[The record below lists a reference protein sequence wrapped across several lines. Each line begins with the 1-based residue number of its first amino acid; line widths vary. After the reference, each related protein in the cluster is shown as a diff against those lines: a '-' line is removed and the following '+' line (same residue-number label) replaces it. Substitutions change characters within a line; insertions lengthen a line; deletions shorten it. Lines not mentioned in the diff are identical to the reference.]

1 MNPMPSKLILV
12 FTVVCSLLQ
21 YGCSLPST
29 DLPDMGVSFELNKQ
43 RKQDLDRVA
52 YSLQFKI
59 PANKIDPIEGKINIS
74 FDLKSIENPL
84 ILDFSNPESHLHA
97 VRLNGKEVKYQFENE
112 HIIVGSEYL
121 NLGIS
126 NLEILFTAGDLSLN
140 RNEDY
145 LYTLFVPDR
154 ASTCFPLFDQPNLKA
169 TYELSLTTPTDWEA
183 VANGPLLNKTESN
196 GSVMYQFGKTKP
208 ISSYLFA
215 FTAGKFFKQT
225 QKVNNRDITIY
236 YRETDS
242 IAVARNIEEV
252 FRLHGQS
259 LDWLENYT
267 GIQYPFE
274 KFDVALIP
282 SFQYGG
288 MEHPGTV
295 FYNESS
301 LILEENPTLNKKM
314 ARASV
319 IAHESAHMWFGD
331 LVTMDWFNDVWL
343 KEVFAN
349 FMAAKIVHPSFPEI
363 NHDLRFLMAHY
374 PSAYAVDRTAGT
386 NPILQQ
392 LDNLKNAGTMYGSII
407 YQKAPVVM
415 RQLEL
420 KIGEKLMQES
430 LQEYL
435 HRFSFGNATW
445 DDLVSIIDSKS
456 ILNITEW
463 SNIWVKTSGMPVYE
477 QVNASSGIMLKQ
489 VVDSVSNR
497 VWQQPLEYSVY
508 NGKSFSVSQSNI
520 ENLQAIKLTSDTSAI
535 VFPNSNGVGYGYF
548 KLNLASYQY
557 FISHYETFSDP
568 VFRGSMLV
576 NVWENFL
583 NGEGPSSEKFLM
595 DLLSLLQKEE
605 NPILI
610 DKILGS
616 FKTIWWKFLPG
627 DQRATTQLQA
637 ETELWTLLA
646 KTEDKGLKSTY
657 FNAYKDIC
665 LSPNALK
672 NLKEVWRGTLKVPG
686 LALSENDKI
695 SIVCELAVK
704 DAEDS
709 ELMLHQQ
716 IDSIQ
721 NPDRRAKMIFV
732 LPSLSNKGYTRDN
745 FFESLKNPEYREKE
759 AWVLEALLYL
769 HHPLRQQSAEK
780 YLLPS
785 MDMLQEIQ
793 LTGDIFFPTRW
804 MDNTFAGHSSKEALK
819 VAREFL
825 YNNPE
830 YPVFLRNKIL
840 QSIDL
845 LERSVKQQARAN

>member
-1 MNPMPSKLILV
+1 
-12 FTVVCSLLQ
+12 
-21 YGCSLPST
+21 
-29 DLPDMGVSFELNKQ
+29 
-43 RKQDLDRVA
+43 
-52 YSLQFKI
+52 
-59 PANKIDPIEGKINIS
+59 
-74 FDLKSIENPL
+74 
-84 ILDFSNPESHLHA
+84 
-97 VRLNGKEVKYQFENE
+97 
-112 HIIVGSEYL
+112 
-121 NLGIS
+121 
-126 NLEILFTAGDLSLN
+126 
-140 RNEDY
+140 
-145 LYTLFVPDR
+145 
-154 ASTCFPLFDQPNLKA
+154 
-169 TYELSLTTPTDWEA
+169 
-183 VANGPLLNKTESN
+183 
-196 GSVMYQFGKTKP
+196 
-208 ISSYLFA
+208 
-215 FTAGKFFKQT
+215 
-225 QKVNNRDITIY
+225 
-236 YRETDS
+236 
-242 IAVARNIEEV
+242 
-252 FRLHGQS
+252 
-259 LDWLENYT
+259 
-267 GIQYPFE
+267 
-274 KFDVALIP
+274 
-282 SFQYGG
+282 
-288 MEHPGTV
+288 
-295 FYNESS
+295 
-301 LILEENPTLNKKM
+301 
-314 ARASV
+314 
-319 IAHESAHMWFGD
+319 
-331 LVTMDWFNDVWL
+331 
-343 KEVFAN
+343 
-349 FMAAKIVHPSFPEI
+349 MAAKIVHPSFPEI

-732 LPSLSNKGYTRDN
+732 LPSLSNKGYTRDK